1 MKDYVFWNL
10 KTGPGSVQ
18 EIGTIL
24 SMNNFHGFTE
34 LKVIRLEQERWHV
47 VCCLLLFWI
56 PTTILSNL
64 L

>member
-1 MKDYVFWNL
+1 MRGNL

-18 EIGTIL
+18 EIGAIL
-24 SMNNFHGFTE
+24 SMNNFHGNRE

-47 VCCLLLFWI
+47 VCCLLFVVLDTHKI
-56 PTTILSNL
+56 SSNL

>member
-1 MKDYVFWNL
+1 MATGSRIDMKDYVFWNL

-47 VCCLLLFWI
+47 VCSGFQQ
-56 PTTILSNL
+56 
-64 L
+64 